1 VLFSENNC
9 WVILKWIKAREN
21 SKGAAVFGM
30 EVLQSNHIATKKDS
44 KTLSA
49 ANTLTSF
56 QNLIQETY
64 FTFTEKEHAKSAFP
78 LLRY

>member
-21 SKGAAVFGM
+21 SKGPAVLGM

-44 KTLSA
+44 KTL
-49 ANTLTSF
+49 
-56 QNLIQETY
+56 
-64 FTFTEKEHAKSAFP
+64 
-78 LLRY
+78 